1 MAGTGRAGS
10 RIAGRVAGRTAG
22 RTAGRAVDRTARR
35 APGSWRNWSGDQ
47 QARPARVEVPRD
59 VAEVSAAV
67 GAAARD
73 GLRVRMVG
81 AGHSFTGAALTDGV
95 LLRPDRLTG
104 LVGVDTAART
114 ATVRAGT
121 RLRELN
127 RLLGAHGLALENMG
141 DIDRQ
146 TLAGALA
153 TGTHGTGLRYG
164 GLATQIAALELVL
177 ADGSVVTCSP
187 AEQPDLFA
195 AAAVGLGAYGV
206 VTAVTLRCAPAFTLR
221 AVEEPAKLGDLLGG
235 RFAALAETDEHVEFY
250 WFPHTDDCVLKRNNR
265 LRPGEPVQPL
275 RRWRRL
281 LDDEILSNGVFKLTC
296 ALGRRA
302 PAVIPRVNRL
312 ATGLLGTRT
321 YTAASHRVFTSPR
334 RVRFREMEY
343 ALPRAGIP
351 AALRELDGLIRRRG
365 WRISFPVEV
374 RVAAPDGLWLSTA
387 HGRETGYVAVH
398 QYVRTP
404 HQEYFEAVESIMLA
418 AGGRPHWGKLHNLDA
433 AGLAPRY
440 PRFADAVA
448 LRDSVD
454 PERRF
459 GNAYVDRVLTTPS

>member
-1 MAGTGRAGS
+1 MWHRPGMVGTRRSGTG
-10 RIAGRVAGRTAG
+10 
-22 RTAGRAVDRTARR
+22 
-35 APGSWRNWSGDQ
+35 WWNWSGDE
-47 QARPARVEVPRD
+47 QARPVRIEAPRD
-59 VAEVSAAV
+59 VTEVSAAV
-67 GAAARD
+67 KAAARD

-95 LLRPDRLTG
+95 LLRPEGLTG

-127 RLLGAHGLALENMG
+127 WLLGAHDLAMENLG

-153 TGTHGTGLRYG
+153 TGTHGTGLGYG

-187 AEQPDLFA
+187 AERPDLFH
-195 AAAVGLGAYGV
+195 AAAVGLGAYGI
-206 VTAVTLRCAPAFTLR
+206 VTAVTLRCEAAFALL

-235 RFAALAETDEHVEFY
+235 RFAALAETNDHVEFY

-265 LRPGEPVQPL
+265 LRPGEPTRPL
-275 RRWRRL
+275 RLWRRL
-281 LDDEILSNGVFKLTC
+281 LDDELLSNGVFTATC
-296 ALGRRA
+296 ALGNRV
-302 PAVIPRVNRL
+302 PAAIPPVNRL
-312 ATGLLGTRT
+312 ATGLLGTRV
-321 YTAASHRVFTSPR
+321 YTDLSYRVFTSPR

-343 ALPRAGIP
+343 ALPRAEIP
-351 AALRELDGLIRRRG
+351 AVLREVDSLIRRSG

-374 RVAAPDGLWLSTA
+374 RVAAPDELWLSTA

-398 QYVRTP
+398 QYRRTP
-404 HQEYFEAVESIMLA
+404 HREYFDAVESIMLA
-418 AGGRPHWGKLHNLDA
+418 AGGRPHWGKLHTLDA
-433 AGLAPRY
+433 AALAPRY

-448 LRDSVD
+448 LRDQLD
-454 PERRF
+454 PDRRF
-459 GNAYVDRVLTTPS
+459 GNAYVDRVLSTPT

>member
-1 MAGTGRAGS
+1 MVRTRRRGTG
-10 RIAGRVAGRTAG
+10 
-22 RTAGRAVDRTARR
+22 
-35 APGSWRNWSGDQ
+35 WWNWSGDE
-47 QARPARVEVPRD
+47 QARPARIEAPRD
-59 VAEVSAAV
+59 VGEVAAAV
-67 GAAARD
+67 KAAARD

-81 AGHSFTGAALTDGV
+81 AGHSFTGVALTDGV
-95 LLRPDRLTG
+95 LLRPEGLTG

-127 RLLGAHGLALENMG
+127 WLLGAHELAMENLG

-153 TGTHGTGLRYG
+153 TGTHGTGLGYG

-187 AEQPDLFA
+187 GERPDLFH
-195 AAAVGLGAYGV
+195 AAAVGLGVYGI
-206 VTAVTLRCAPAFTLR
+206 VTAVTLRCEKAFTLL
-221 AVEEPAKLGDLLGG
+221 AVEEPAKLGDLLDG
-235 RFAALAETDEHVEFY
+235 RFAALAETNDHVEFY
-250 WFPHTDDCVLKRNNR
+250 WFPHTGDCVLKRNNR
-265 LRPGEPVQPL
+265 LRPGEPTRPL
-275 RRWRRL
+275 RLWRRL
-281 LDDEILSNGVFKLTC
+281 LDDELLSNGVFTLTC
-296 ALGRRA
+296 ALGHRA

-312 ATGLLGTRT
+312 ATGLLGTRA
-321 YTAASHRVFTSPR
+321 YTDVSYRVFTSPR

-343 ALPRAGIP
+343 ALPRAEIP
-351 AALRELDGLIRRRG
+351 AVLRELDSLIRRSG

-374 RVAAPDGLWLSTA
+374 RVAGPDELWLSTA

-404 HQEYFEAVESIMLA
+404 HREYFDAVESIMLA
-418 AGGRPHWGKLHNLDA
+418 AGGRPHWGKLHTLDA

-448 LRDSVD
+448 LRDEVD
-454 PERRF
+454 PDRRF
-459 GNAYVDRVLTTPS
+459 GNAYVDRVLSPSPE